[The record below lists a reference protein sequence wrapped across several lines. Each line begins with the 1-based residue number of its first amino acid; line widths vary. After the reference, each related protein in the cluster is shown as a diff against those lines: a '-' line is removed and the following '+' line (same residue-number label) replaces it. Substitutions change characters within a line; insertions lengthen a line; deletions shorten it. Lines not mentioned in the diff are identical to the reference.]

1 MNIQPT
7 INYNQKKTSFKSAYP
22 VIHWVRETNGSFAP
36 AVSEELNKRLQR
48 AVVKLLNN
56 QGKNISESKIAMR
69 DYVKQVISVSDKDFA
84 QAPVARSFY
93 NGKGGREG
101 KKFEPLGYILT
112 GQHAENMTENLGK
125 PIGRARNYGKSAE
138 FNIAI
143 GDYWRRGLRYV
154 KKLAAQFR
162 DEKNVRS
169 ALHTK
174 FEVIRSKTGKIK
186 EFRLLDL
193 KFCPEEGKDNPF
205 VRTGYL

>member
-1 MNIQPT
+1 M
-7 INYNQKKTSFKSAYP
+7 TSG
-22 VIHWVRETNGSFAP
+22 VCW
-36 AVSEELNKRLQR
+36 
-48 AVVKLLNN
+48 
-56 QGKNISESKIAMR
+56 
-69 DYVKQVISVSDKDFA
+69 
-84 QAPVARSFY
+84 
-93 NGKGGREG
+93 
-101 KKFEPLGYILT
+101 
-112 GQHAENMTENLGK
+112 
-125 PIGRARNYGKSAE
+125 
-138 FNIAI
+138 
-143 GDYWRRGLRYV
+143 RGLRYV